1 MKADIYHGN
10 TFVYSVSGK
19 IAERRI
25 KDKLKVLLPFMWDV
39 AFNNLKRDKSIYV
52 RDYKFTWEE

>member
-1 MKADIYHGN
+1 MRADIYYGN

-25 KDKLKVLLPFMWDV
+25 KDKLKVLLPLTWDTS
-39 AFNNLKRDKSIYV
+39 FYELKRNSVIYV
-52 RDYKFTWEE
+52 KGYKFIWEE

>member
-1 MKADIYHGN
+1 MRADIFHN
-10 TFVYSVSGK
+10 DIFVYSVSGK

-25 KDKLKVLLPFMWDV
+25 KDKLKVLLPLMWDV

>member
-10 TFVYSVSGK
+10 TFVYSVSGR

-25 KDKLKVLLPFMWDV
+25 KDKLKVLLPLMWDV

-52 RDYKFTWEE
+52 KDYKFTWEE

>member
-1 MKADIYHGN
+1 MKVDIYHGN

-25 KDKLKVLLPFMWDV
+25 KDKLKVLLPLMWDV
-39 AFNNLKRDKSIYV
+39 AFNNLKRYKSICV

>member
-1 MKADIYHGN
+1 MRADIFHN
-10 TFVYSVSGK
+10 DIFVYSVSGK

-25 KDKLKVLLPFMWDV
+25 KDKLKVLLPLMWDV
-39 AFNNLKRDKSIYV
+39 ALNNLKRDKSIYV

>member
-1 MKADIYHGN
+1 MRADIYYGN

-25 KDKLKVLLPFMWDV
+25 KDKLKVLLPLMWDV

-52 RDYKFTWEE
+52 SEYKFTWEE